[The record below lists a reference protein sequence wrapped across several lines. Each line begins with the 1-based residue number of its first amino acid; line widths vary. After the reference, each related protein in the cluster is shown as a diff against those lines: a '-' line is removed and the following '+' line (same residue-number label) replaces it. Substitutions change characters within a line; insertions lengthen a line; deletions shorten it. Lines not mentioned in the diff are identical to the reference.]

1 MTPLGRTARFE
12 ALFRT
17 AETQSGFFTAEQAHA
32 AGYSQRLLTHH
43 TQQRHLERHGRGI
56 YRLVH
61 FPQTSDAEDLV
72 VHWLWS
78 ARQGVYVRTTA
89 LQLHR
94 LSDVMPERATM
105 AVPASWSKRRLRVPS
120 ALRLIFEDVPG
131 KDVELVQGVAVTNPA
146 RTINDCAVA
155 SVEPHLVGQALRE
168 GLERGLFR
176 EKDVRPALSYV
187 REQGR

>member
-1 MTPLGRTARFE
+1 MTPVGRTERFE

-17 AETQSGFFTAEQAHA
+17 AEAQAGFFTAEQALE

-43 TQQRHLERHGRGI
+43 TQQRHVERHGRGI

-61 FPQTSDAEDLV
+61 FPQMTDAEDLV

-78 ARQGVYVRTTA
+78 ARHGVYVRTTA

-94 LSDVMPERATM
+94 LSDAMPERATM
-105 AVPASWSKRRLRVPS
+105 AVPASWSKRRLRVPT
-120 ALRLIFEDVPG
+120 AVRLVFEDVPR
-131 KDVELVQGVAVTNPA
+131 KQVELVQGVAVTNPA
-146 RTINDCAVA
+146 RTVNDCARA
-155 SVEPHLVGQALRE
+155 SVEPHLVDQAVRE

-187 REQGR
+187 AEQGR